1 LTTLGHASDGH
12 SERTPSSCM
21 PRPQQSGSPPPSDE
35 VCEYG
40 DTCAEACRL
49 LPPSTCEENHLSPGN
64 GLTCSVDVPLHFVP
78 PSVELQPVDGS
89 MYKRTPLTAPALQV
103 LISPGRHSSA
113 PSICDHLWTP
123 QSNGGPTS
131 IRGDTTRMWLAPFQS
146 APSTNSSST
155 GSPLPVG
162 SSRSVAMLSTGG
174 DISLARDL
182 GLSAAVIKC
191 DSEFDSLIKSGSE
204 ALAGMVL
211 PQECSSVNNY
221 NNEGRPLVPQLSSCR
236 LCTTPPDFS
245 HHRPALGDTR
255 ESFFV
260 NAQLDDSPQYQPDDE
275 ASQIDGHTNNCAPH
289 QVVLEPLATASLL
302 QL

>member
-1 LTTLGHASDGH
+1 LTLGHASDGH
-12 SERTPSSCM
+12 SERTTSSCM
-21 PRPQQSGSPPPSDE
+21 PRPQKLGSPPRNE
-35 VCEYG
+35 VYECG
-40 DTCAEACRL
+40 DTCAVL
-49 LPPSTCEENHLSPGN
+49 LSPPSVCEKNHLSPGN

-89 MYKRTPLTAPALQV
+89 MCRPTPLTTPILHV

-113 PSICDHLWTP
+113 PSISDHLWTP
-123 QSNGGPTS
+123 QSSGGPAS

-146 APSTNSSST
+146 AHSTNSSST

-174 DISLARDL
+174 DVSLARDL
-182 GLSAAVIKC
+182 GLSAAVITC

-211 PQECSSVNNY
+211 PPECSSVNNNY
-221 NNEGRPLVPQLSSCR
+221 EGRPLAQHLSSCR
-236 LCTTPPDFS
+236 LCTTPPDFC
-245 HHRPALGDTR
+245 HRPVLCDRR

-260 NAQLDDSPQYQPDDE
+260 NAPRDDSPQCQPDDE
-275 ASQIDGHTNNCAPH
+275 ASQIDGHTNNCAPP
-289 QVVLEPLATASLL
+289 QVVLEPLAAASLL